1 MNRRLTEVFAAAL
14 LASALVR
21 ASFAGGPS
29 ASAQLRPAEVESG
42 PARPH
47 LDLRD
52 LYFGEA
58 LYEAYQGQYF
68 DALERLDAE
77 LAQHARVDE
86 PERDSLQYHIK
97 QADFSVGD
105 FELRYRMHQRAGR
118 AIKAVLDA
126 DVEQPVKND
135 AAYRLARIE
144 FQKDQ
149 PEDAL
154 HALERIHG
162 TVPDNIKDDLE
173 FLRGNVYLALGQP
186 GDAVEVLKR
195 LQSAPSLQGF
205 AAYNLGIAL
214 LQAGHGPEGLRQ
226 LDQAG
231 QIDSRAGATAAIRD
245 KSNMVLGSV
254 MLESKDYA
262 HAQLAFDRVRL
273 EGPYSDR
280 ALLSTGWAEVS
291 QHDYA
296 KAVVPWGILAGR
308 DPTDAAVQE
317 AKLALP
323 FAYSKLQVYGR
334 AALLYGQALDS
345 FSKELEKV
353 DASMRSIRA
362 GNFLKAL
369 VREEIEHDNVWV
381 VRLRSLP
388 GTPETFY
395 LTDLMA
401 SNDFQTA
408 LQNYLDM
415 EDLHRRLIAW
425 QGGFAAFEDLIR
437 LRRAN
442 YEPLLPQIDARFR
455 QLDSQMRLRV
465 EQRDHLQKRLQDI
478 LTAPRP
484 ALLATADERMAL
496 ESLGKVE
503 TALERANS
511 PERAALQARVRHLR
525 GVLTWRLYTQYPE
538 RLTQAHKD
546 LHDLNDNVRTLQDQY
561 TAFVRARQAAVHSY
575 AGYDQSISRLR
586 TRVGQALERV
596 DMLLARQGQLIEAV
610 AIDEL
615 NTRRQRLEAYQVQA
629 RYAVADSYDRALK
642 QRASGSAP

>member
-1 MNRRLTEVFAAAL
+1 
-14 LASALVR
+14 
-21 ASFAGGPS
+21 
-29 ASAQLRPAEVESG
+29 
-42 PARPH
+42 
-47 LDLRD
+47 
-52 LYFGEA
+52 
-58 LYEAYQGQYF
+58 
-68 DALERLDAE
+68 
-77 LAQHARVDE
+77 
-86 PERDSLQYHIK
+86 
-97 QADFSVGD
+97 
-105 FELRYRMHQRAGR
+105 
-118 AIKAVLDA
+118 
-126 DVEQPVKND
+126 
-135 AAYRLARIE
+135 
-144 FQKDQ
+144 
-149 PEDAL
+149 
-154 HALERIHG
+154 
-162 TVPDNIKDDLE
+162 
-173 FLRGNVYLALGQP
+173 
-186 GDAVEVLKR
+186 
-195 LQSAPSLQGF
+195 
-205 AAYNLGIAL
+205 
-214 LQAGHGPEGLRQ
+214 
-226 LDQAG
+226 
-231 QIDSRAGATAAIRD
+231 AAIRD

-496 ESLGKVE
+496 ESLGKIE

-561 TAFVRARQAAVHSY
+561 TAFV
-575 AGYDQSISRLR
+575 
-586 TRVGQALERV
+586 
-596 DMLLARQGQLIEAV
+596 
-610 AIDEL
+610 
-615 NTRRQRLEAYQVQA
+615 
-629 RYAVADSYDRALK
+629 
-642 QRASGSAP
+642 

>member
-1 MNRRLTEVFAAAL
+1 MGLALAAVA
-14 LASALVR
+14 
-21 ASFAGGPS
+21 
-29 ASAQLRPAEVESG
+29 
-42 PARPH
+42 ARPSPAA
-47 LDLRD
+47 DLRD

-58 LYEAYQGQYF
+58 LYQAYQGQYF

-77 LAQHARVDE
+77 LAQHHRVDE
-86 PERDSLQYHIK
+86 PQLDSLQYHIR

-105 FELRYRMHQRAGR
+105 FELRYRMHLRAGR

-126 DVEQPVKND
+126 DVEQPVKNE

-154 HALERIHG
+154 QALERIQG
-162 TVPDNIKDDLE
+162 TVPVNIKDDIE
-173 FLRGNVYLALGQP
+173 FLRANVYLALGRP
-186 GDAVEVLKR
+186 ADAVEVLR
-195 LQSAPSLQGF
+195 RVQSAEALKGF

-214 LQAGHGPEGLRQ
+214 LQAGHSPEGLRQ
-226 LDQAG
+226 LDKAG
-231 QIDSRAGATAAIRD
+231 QIESRETATSAIRD

-254 MLESKDYA
+254 MLRLEDYA
-262 HAQLAFDRVRL
+262 HAQTAFDRVRL
-273 EGPYSDR
+273 EGPYSNR
-280 ALLSTGWAEVS
+280 ALLSTGWAEAS
-291 QHDYA
+291 AHDYQ
-296 KAVVPWGILAGR
+296 KALVPWGMLIRR

-317 AKLALP
+317 ARLALP

-345 FSKELEKV
+345 FGKELEKV
-353 DASMRSIRA
+353 DASTRSIRA

-369 VREEIEHDNVWV
+369 VREEIKQDNVWV
-381 VRLRSLP
+381 VRLRTLP
-388 GTPETFY
+388 DTPETFY
-395 LTDLMA
+395 LTELMA

-415 EDLHRRLIAW
+415 EDLRRRLTAW
-425 QGGFAAFEDLIR
+425 QGSFDAFEDLIR

-442 YEPLLPQIDARFR
+442 YEPLLPGVDAHFR
-455 QLDSQMRLRV
+455 ELDSQMRVRL
-465 EQRDHLQKRLQDI
+465 EQREHLQKRLQDI

-484 ALLATADERMAL
+484 VLLATTDERL
-496 ESLGKVE
+496 
-503 TALERANS
+503 TLERLRKI
-511 PERAALQARVRHLR
+511 EAALKHTSGPECAAQQARLQHLQ
-525 GVLTWRLYTQYPE
+525 GVLTWRLYTEYPE

-546 LHDLNDNVRTLQDQY
+546 LHQLNEDVLMLHERY
-561 TAFVRARQAAVHSY
+561 TAYVRARQAAVHSY
-575 AGYDQSISRLR
+575 AGYDQSIQRLR
-586 TRVGQALERV
+586 TRVGEALERV
-596 DMLLARQGQLIEAV
+596 NTLLARQGHVIEAV

-642 QRASGSAP
+642 ENATGGTP

>member
-1 MNRRLTEVFAAAL
+1 MSRPSQWLSLGLALAAMA
-14 LASALVR
+14 
-21 ASFAGGPS
+21 
-29 ASAQLRPAEVESG
+29 
-42 PARPH
+42 ARPSTAD
-47 LDLRD
+47 DLRD

-58 LYEAYQGQYF
+58 LYQAYQGQYF

-77 LAQHARVDE
+77 LAQHRRVDE
-86 PERDSLQYHIK
+86 PERDSLQYHIR

-105 FELRYRMHQRAGR
+105 FELRYRMHLRAGR

-126 DVEQPVKND
+126 DVDQIVKNE

-154 HALERIHG
+154 HALERIQG
-162 TVPDNIKDDLE
+162 PVPDNIRDDIE
-173 FLRGNVYLALGQP
+173 FLRANVYLGLGRP
-186 GDAVEVLKR
+186 GDAAEVLKR
-195 LQSAPSLQGF
+195 LQSAQSLKGF

-214 LQAGHGPEGLRQ
+214 LQSGRTLDGQRQ
-226 LDQAG
+226 LDKAG
-231 QIDSRAGATAAIRD
+231 QVESRETATAAIRD
-245 KSNMVLGSV
+245 KSNMVLGNLLLRSDDF
-254 MLESKDYA
+254 S

-273 EGPYSDR
+273 EGPYSNR

-291 QHDYA
+291 AHEYQ
-296 KAVVPWGILAGR
+296 KALVPWGMLIGR

-345 FSKELEKV
+345 FGKELEKV
-353 DASMRSIRA
+353 DASLRSIRA

-369 VREEIEHDNVWV
+369 VREEIKQDNVWV

-388 GTPETFY
+388 DTPETFY

-408 LQNYLDM
+408 LHNYLDL
-415 EDLHRRLIAW
+415 EDLHRRLVAW
-425 QGGFAAFEDLIR
+425 QGGFNAYEDLIR
-437 LRRAN
+437 RRRAN
-442 YEPLLPQIDARFR
+442 YEPLLPQVDAHFR
-455 QLDSQMRLRV
+455 ELDAQMRVRL
-465 EQRDHLQKRLQDI
+465 EQRDHLQQRLQDI

-484 ALLATADERMAL
+484 TLLATADERL
-496 ESLGKVE
+496 V
-503 TALERANS
+503 LERLRKIDLALKHTTG
-511 PERAALQARVRHLR
+511 PECAALQTRVQHLQ
-525 GVLTWRLYTQYPE
+525 GVLTWRLYTEYPE
-538 RLTQAHKD
+538 RLTRAHED
-546 LHDLNDNVRTLQDQY
+546 LHELNGDVQMLQDKY

-575 AGYDQSISRLR
+575 SGYDQSITRLR
-586 TRVGQALERV
+586 ARVSEALEHV
-596 DMLLARQGQLIEAV
+596 DTLQARQGHVIEAV

-615 NTRRQRLEAYQVQA
+615 STRRQRLEAYQVQA

-642 QRASGSAP
+642 EHATGGTP